1 MSNSKEKWILGMRR
15 TEETD
20 SFLRDHFIDCKEN
33 PALSLQSIKMNIAQ
47 DHEKVLIEA
56 GPSLQSL

>member
-1 MSNSKEKWILGMRR
+1 MRR

-33 PALSLQSIKMNIAQ
+33 PALSLQSIKMNKKK
-47 DHEKVLIEA
+47 DHEKVPLESAAPLFIQ
-56 GPSLQSL
+56 L

>member
-1 MSNSKEKWILGMRR
+1 MHR

-20 SFLRDHFIDCKEN
+20 SFLRDHLIDCKEN

-47 DHEKVLIEA
+47 DHKKVLIEA
-56 GPSLQSL
+56 

>member
-1 MSNSKEKWILGMRR
+1 MRR